1 MVNKTS
7 STLVISKSAV
17 VVSPTIVPLLG
28 LLKVSVAVSVDSN
41 SVSVKIGTLIVPDVS
56 PALMVK
62 VADCAV

>member
-17 VVSPTIVPLLG
+17 VVSPTIVPLVG
-28 LLKVSVAVSVDSN
+28 LDKVRVAVSVDSE
-41 SVSVKIGTLIVPDVS
+41 SVSVKIGTLIVPDVW